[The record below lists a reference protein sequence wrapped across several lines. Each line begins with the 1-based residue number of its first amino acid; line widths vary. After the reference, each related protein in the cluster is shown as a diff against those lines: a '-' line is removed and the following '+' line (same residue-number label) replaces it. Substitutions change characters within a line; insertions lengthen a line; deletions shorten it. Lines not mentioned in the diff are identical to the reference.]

1 MAAREI
7 HILKAVLLTWSF
19 AACLLAH
26 PGDPRPAQQ
35 YFEQGEKAVSEGR
48 YGAAAEAYE
57 KLRQLDPS
65 SAEVHARLGLIYYQD
80 HNFERAVPMLRQALK
95 LKPGLA
101 SAAVLLAL
109 SLGELGRYTEA
120 LPGLEN
126 GFRRSADPA
135 LKRMAGLE
143 LQRAYTALRQHN
155 KAVETAVELA
165 RLYPDDPEV
174 LYQSGRVFGN
184 YAYLTMSRLAQV
196 APDSVWRHQAAG
208 EALESQGVFD
218 RALSEY
224 RQVLA
229 IDPARP
235 GIHFRLG
242 RVLLARSRQPDAD
255 PEDLARATAE
265 LEQELKADPSNGNAA
280 YELAEIARK
289 SGEFDRARK
298 WFELAVR
305 YDPGFEEAQLG
316 LGRTLLALSQAELA
330 LPHLRQAVTLDA
342 GDDVAYYSLAR
353 AWLALGKAGEHQ
365 KALAEFQRLRS
376 RKPRVPDLLTPR
388 EVTRQE
394 LDQKAER

>member
-1 MAAREI
+1 
-7 HILKAVLLTWSF
+7 
-19 AACLLAH
+19 
-26 PGDPRPAQQ
+26 
-35 YFEQGEKAVSEGR
+35 
-48 YGAAAEAYE
+48 
-57 KLRQLDPS
+57 
-65 SAEVHARLGLIYYQD
+65 
-80 HNFERAVPMLRQALK
+80 
-95 LKPGLA
+95 
-101 SAAVLLAL
+101 
-109 SLGELGRYTEA
+109 
-120 LPGLEN
+120 
-126 GFRRSADPA
+126 
-135 LKRMAGLE
+135 
-143 LQRAYTALRQHN
+143 
-155 KAVETAVELA
+155 
-165 RLYPDDPEV
+165 
-174 LYQSGRVFGN
+174 
-184 YAYLTMSRLAQV
+184 MSRLAQV

-208 EALESQGVFD
+208 EALESQGSYD
-218 RALSEY
+218 GALSEY

-242 RVLLARSRQPDAD
+242 RVLLARSRQRDAD

-316 LGRTLLALSQAELA
+316 LGRTLLALSQPEMA

-353 AWLALGKAGEHQ
+353 AWLALGKADEHQ

-376 RKPRVPDLLTPR
+376 RKPRVPDLVTPR

-394 LDQKAER
+394 MDQKAER